1 MSRRF
6 RHKLGHRFQALLL
19 AMTFAISLGAQPD
32 QDEPA
37 AAQALFERGRALM
50 QEGRVAEAC
59 AKFEESNRLDPGIG
73 TQFNLAACYEELGR
87 FASAYALFTEV
98 AAVTRQAGQQDRERV
113 ARERAA
119 ALKPKLD
126 QLTIVVP
133 DASRVP
139 GLEVRRGGITVGSAQ
154 WGVPIPVDPGSYE
167 VIASA
172 SGYRSWK
179 AKVSIAPNSKATTLE
194 IPVLRLEVSAPDS
207 GAAALDEESKR
218 TQPTAEQDFLDSPWN
233 VATVSLATVGVLS
246 LGAGAFFGLR
256 AMSLEDD
263 SEELGCVG
271 NTCPT
276 QASFDKRREA
286 ADAGDLATFG
296 VVGGLVALAGAGV
309 MFWVVP
315 DTDHNSEL
323 TLTTSSDAAGAA
335 LHYRGTF

>member
-1 MSRRF
+1 MSRRSL
-6 RHKLGHRFQALLL
+6 HKLGHLLQAWLL
-19 AMTFAISLGAQPD
+19 ALTFTMSVEAQPD

-50 QEGRVAEAC
+50 QEGKVAEAC

-98 AAVTRQAGQQDRERV
+98 AAATRQAGQQDRERV

-133 DASRVP
+133 EASRVP
-139 GLEVRRGGITVGSAQ
+139 GLVVRRGGITVGSAQ

-167 VIASA
+167 VVASA
-172 SGYRSWK
+172 EGYRLWK
-179 AKVSIAPNSKATTLE
+179 TNVSIAPNSKATTLE
-194 IPVLRLEVSAPDS
+194 IPVLRVEASAPDP
-207 GAAALDEESKR
+207 GADVLAEESER
-218 TQPTAEQDFLDSPWN
+218 ILPTAEQDFFDSPWN
-233 VATVSLATVGVLS
+233 IATVSLATVGALS
-246 LGAGAFFGLR
+246 LGVGAFFGLR
-256 AMSLEDD
+256 AMSLEDE

-276 QASFDKRREA
+276 QAAFDKRRDA
-286 ADAGDLATFG
+286 AEAGDLATFG
-296 VVGGLVALAGAGV
+296 VAGGLVALAGAGV
-309 MFWVVP
+309 MLWVVP
-315 DTDHNSEL
+315 DTDHGSEL
-323 TLTTSSDAAGAA
+323 TLTTSPDAAGAA